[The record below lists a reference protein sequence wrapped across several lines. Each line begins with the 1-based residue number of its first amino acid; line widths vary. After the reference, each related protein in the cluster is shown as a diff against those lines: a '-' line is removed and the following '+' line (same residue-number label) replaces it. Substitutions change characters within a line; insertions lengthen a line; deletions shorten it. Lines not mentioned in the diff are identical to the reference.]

1 LSPALSW
8 VSALLAVMLI
18 QNLAS
23 TLNLDKLMRKVVK
36 RMKKIIK
43 KCVAFVPAAV
53 KLGILHNLMA
63 ASS

>member
-1 LSPALSW
+1 MGL
-8 VSALLAVMLI
+8 ALLAVLLI

-23 TLNLDKLMRKVVK
+23 TLNLGKLMRKAVK

-43 KCVAFVPAAV
+43 RCVAYVPAAV
-53 KLGILHNLMA
+53 KLSILHTLMA